1 MKTTTFKGTDTIA
14 TILASFGKIKTNGT
28 KSFTITITNLESALA
43 TVAVP
48 AIANKT
54 EKESAFAVLTSAE
67 RATLESLQAKVKA
80 EESRLAKLR
89 VQGQTSERWTTTGI
103 ASID

>member
-1 MKTTTFKGTDTIA
+1 MKTTPFKGTDTIA

-28 KSFTITITNLESALA
+28 KSFTITITDLESTLA

-48 AIANKT
+48 AIANKA
-54 EKESAFAVLTSAE
+54 EKESALATLTSAE
-67 RATLESLQAKVKA
+67 RATLESLQTKVKA

-89 VQGQTSERWTTTGI
+89 VQGLTSERWTTTGT